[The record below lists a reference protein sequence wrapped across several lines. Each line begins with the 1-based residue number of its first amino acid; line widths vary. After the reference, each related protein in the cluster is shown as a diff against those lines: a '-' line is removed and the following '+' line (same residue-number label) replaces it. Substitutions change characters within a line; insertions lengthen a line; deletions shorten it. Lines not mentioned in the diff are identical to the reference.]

1 MRALRSSGKYFDFT
15 ITCGGD
21 THHVNK
27 NIVCCRSGFFERAE
41 RFPAGR
47 LTAESKVNLP
57 EDDPAIVKLLIQF
70 LYENDYETKD
80 LTIKSDARVA
90 KTLRASRSPSDFE
103 FLFDFPHTCSGDCRY
118 PFHAI
123 CPHHYCTNCA
133 GTCVN
138 FVCGICAPILGG
150 TEINRAILLVHSKI
164 YEIADKY
171 DVNGLKDLA
180 RTKFSSLC
188 ALLWNGDVFAQAAEH
203 ALSST
208 PDSDDVLREV
218 LCQTIIS
225 HIELLNKSD
234 VAELLSK
241 HTDFLFNALRL
252 VAEEK
257 AGLKPKAETAS

>member
-1 MRALRSSGKYFDFT
+1 MATSSPHAHVAMMKDLRTSGKYSDFT

-21 THHVNK
+21 THHVHK

-47 LTAESKVNLP
+47 EAAESKVDLP

-80 LTIKSDARVA
+80 LTIKSDTRAA
-90 KTLRASRSPSDFE
+90 KAL
-103 FLFDFPHTCSGDCRY
+103 H
-118 PFHAI
+118 
-123 CPHHYCTNCA
+123 
-133 GTCVN
+133 
-138 FVCGICAPILGG
+138 
-150 TEINRAILLVHSKI
+150 
-164 YEIADKY
+164 KY

-180 RTKFSSLC
+180 RTNFSALC
-188 ALLWNGDVFAQAAEH
+188 AIFWDKDVFAQAAEH

-208 PDSDDVLREV
+208 PDSDDGLREV
-218 LCQTIIS
+218 IRQIIIS

-234 VAELLSK
+234 IAELLSK
-241 HTDFLFNALRL
+241 HTDFVFSVLRR

-257 AGLKPKAETAS
+257 AGLKPKAKTTS

>member
-1 MRALRSSGKYFDFT
+1 MRDLRSSSKYSDFT

-21 THHVNK
+21 THHVHK

-47 LTAESKVNLP
+47 EAAEDKVDLP

-80 LTIKSDARVA
+80 LTIKSDTRAA
-90 KTLRASRSPSDFE
+90 KALRASRSPSDFE
-103 FLFDFPHTCSGDCRY
+103 FLFDFPHT
-118 PFHAI
+118 
-123 CPHHYCTNCA
+123 
-133 GTCVN
+133 TCVN
-138 FVCGICAPILGG
+138 FVCEICAPILEG
-150 TEINRAILLVHSKI
+150 TETNRTTLLVHSKM

-180 RTKFSSLC
+180 RTKFSALC
-188 ALLWNGDVFAQAAEH
+188 AIFWDKDVFAQAAEH

-208 PDSDDVLREV
+208 PDSDDGLREV
-218 LCQTIIS
+218 LRQTIIS

-241 HTDFLFNALRL
+241 HTDFVFSVLRR

-257 AGLKPKAETAS
+257 AGLKPKAKTAS

>member
-1 MRALRSSGKYFDFT
+1 MFSQAGKNGTDSA
-15 ITCGGD
+15 
-21 THHVNK
+21 V
-27 NIVCCRSGFFERAE
+27 
-41 RFPAGR
+41 
-47 LTAESKVNLP
+47 LTLYQEAAESKVDLP

-80 LTIKSDARVA
+80 LTIKSDTRAA
-90 KTLRASRSPSDFE
+90 KALRASRSPSDFE
-103 FLFDFPHTCSGDCRY
+103 FLLDFPHTCSGDCRY

-123 CPHHYCTNCA
+123 CPHHYCTNCN

-138 FVCGICAPILGG
+138 FVCGICAPILEG
-150 TEINRAILLVHSKI
+150 TEINRTTLLVHSKM

-180 RTKFSSLC
+180 RTNFSALC
-188 ALLWNGDVFAQAAEH
+188 AIFWDKDVFAQAAEH

-208 PDSDDVLREV
+208 PDSDDGLREV
-218 LCQTIIS
+218 IRQIIIS

-234 VAELLSK
+234 IAELLSK
-241 HTDFLFNALRL
+241 HTDFVFSVLRR

-257 AGLKPKAETAS
+257 AGLKPKAKTTS